1 MIFIYNSKDR
11 EPQLTKS
18 KIVWRAYKIII
29 TFPTRSTEQLLD
41 KYLRET
47 YKISLKQACLKILY
61 AAKIAYDSS
70 NTYIITFPTEEL
82 RKLALEIKI
91 SHQKEEQNKIKTKG
105 GIKWVWDHLNHQLWC
120 L

>member
-1 MIFIYNSKDR
+1 MIFIYNSTDR

-29 TFPTRSTEQLLD
+29 TFPTRSSEKLLD
-41 KYLRET
+41 SYLRET
-47 YKISLKQACLKILY
+47 NKISLKQACLKILY

-82 RKLALEIKI
+82 KKLAQLITYGTGKI
-91 SHQKEEQNKIKTKG
+91 LGSSILQRAFKKALDTRR
-105 GIKWVWDHLNHQLWC
+105 
-120 L
+120 